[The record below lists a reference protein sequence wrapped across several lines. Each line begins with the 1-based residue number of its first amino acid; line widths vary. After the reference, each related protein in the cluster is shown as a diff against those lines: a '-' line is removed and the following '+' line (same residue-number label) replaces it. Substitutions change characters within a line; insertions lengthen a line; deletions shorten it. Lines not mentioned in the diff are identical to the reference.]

1 MVMEK
6 LYRDRLRRRL
16 LLNIISFIGQNK
28 TDEYI
33 NGYEQCLKDVTNY
46 LEETELYI
54 NNSID

>member
-1 MVMEK
+1 MEK

-16 LLNIISFIGQNK
+16 LLNVISFISQNK

-33 NGYEQCLKDVTNY
+33 RGYEQCLKDVVKY
-46 LEETELYI
+46 LEEAELYV

>member
-1 MVMEK
+1 MEK

>member
-1 MVMEK
+1 MKK

-33 NGYEQCLKDVTNY
+33 YGYEQCLKDVVNY

>member
-1 MVMEK
+1 MEK

-16 LLNIISFIGQNK
+16 LLNVISFIGQKK

-33 NGYEQCLKDVTNY
+33 RGYEKCLKDVMTY
-46 LEETELYI
+46 LEEAELYI